1 MTWAERARY
10 ALLGLSAAAFGGSLV
25 LLALV
30 LLQAAGGS
38 GAVAS
43 ADAATTPGAA
53 GSSAAPGSNRTSIHF
68 SGPLP
73 HALDGDSRFV
83 AAGSLEPDLA
93 FAAGPQPGATP
104 AVTRYWVP
112 VAALGTG
119 VDALTSTQLRAMLAP
134 GGAATWESVGGF
146 GGRPRMLIPNVPPDL
161 RGLAAMLGFEP
172 VPNVAGYDEL
182 FAELAN
188 PAGDGIAFV
197 PLDRLK
203 LGGVA
208 ITIDG
213 LDLVRGSGDAGA
225 WPFAERASV
234 VARTRTGSEVLAAV
248 AERMT
253 APLPVVLRV
262 VATGDILQSRCS
274 LARIMA
280 TGDWAAALRGPVG
293 DYLAAADLALGSLD
307 GSIQDVNP
315 PFLCVAGTNLSS
327 PPEVMAALTYA
338 GFDGMTV
345 ATNHVFD
352 CGRDY
357 CGSRAFLQTLDRLH
371 AAGIRT
377 VGGGH
382 NLAEALAPAIF
393 EIHGIRI
400 GVLGFDD
407 VAAMDLG
414 AEAASPGTAPL
425 DDDYSQ
431 ERAAGEP
438 AFYRP
443 AADLEI
449 ERFTAAIRGLRPQVD
464 VVIVQVQ
471 TGTEDTH
478 TPTARSIKALR
489 AAAAAGADVVVGNQA
504 HWVQAAEV
512 RDGAFIAYALGNFIF
527 DQVHTPEHTQ
537 GYLLEAT
544 FHGKML
550 VTVRLVPYQIENQY
564 RPVFLAGAQRLKVI
578 RDVLTA
584 SQDLPAK

>member
-10 ALLGLSAAAFGGSLV
+10 ALLGLAAAAFGGSLV
-25 LLALV
+25 LLALA
-30 LLQAAGGS
+30 LLQAADGPGAIAIADS
-38 GAVAS
+38 GA
-43 ADAATTPGAA
+43 TPGAS
-53 GSSAAPGSNRTSIHF
+53 GPSLPSNNSRASIRF
-68 SGPLP
+68 AGPLP
-73 HALDGDSRFV
+73 RALEGDARFV
-83 AAGSLEPDLA
+83 AAGSLEPDLV

-104 AVTRYWVP
+104 VVTRYWVP
-112 VAALGTG
+112 VAAFGTG
-119 VDALTSTQLRAMLAP
+119 VDALTSTQLRALLAP
-134 GGAATWESVGGF
+134 GGTATWESVGGI
-146 GGRPRMLIPNVPPDL
+146 GGRPRLLVPDVAADL
-161 RGLAAMLGFEP
+161 PGLAAVLSFEP

-182 FAELAN
+182 FAALAS
-188 PAGDGIAFV
+188 PDGDGIAFV
-197 PLDRLK
+197 PLDRLR
-203 LGGVA
+203 LGGIAVA
-208 ITIDG
+208 IDG
-213 LDLVRGSGDAGA
+213 LDLVRGAGDAGA

-234 VARTRTGSEVLAAV
+234 LARTGAGSGVLVAV
-248 AERMT
+248 VERMA
-253 APLPVVLRV
+253 APLPVVTRV

-293 DYLAAADLALGSLD
+293 DYLAASDLALGSLD

-352 CGRDY
+352 CGRDW

-371 AAGIRT
+371 AAGIQT
-377 VGGGH
+377 VGGGR

-393 EIHGIRI
+393 EVHGIRI

-414 AEAASPGTAPL
+414 ADEASPGTAPL

-443 AADLEI
+443 TADLGI
-449 ERFTAAIRGLRPQVD
+449 ERFTAAIRALRPRVD

-512 RDGAFIAYALGNFIF
+512 RGNAFVAYALGNFIF

-544 FHGKML
+544 FHGRTL
-550 VTVRLVPYQIENQY
+550 VTIRLVPYQIENQY
-564 RPVFLAGAQRLKVI
+564 RPAFLSGAPRLKVI

-584 SQDLPAK
+584 SHDLPAK